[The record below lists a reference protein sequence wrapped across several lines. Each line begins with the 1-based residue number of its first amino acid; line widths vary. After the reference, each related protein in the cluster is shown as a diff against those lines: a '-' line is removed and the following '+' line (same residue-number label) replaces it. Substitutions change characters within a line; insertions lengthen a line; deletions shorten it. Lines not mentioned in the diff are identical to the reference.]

1 MFRRAFFLCECFCLT
16 VKNSFRAREPRA
28 RHVSR
33 ARDFN
38 IKPYTALSNYSIQ
51 RVTPPA
57 AAAGRVRGCQR
68 RRRAVCVERVRLATR
83 GRPAPGHAPGSLGRT
98 SALTDRLTQRVV
110 VTLLSPHAFKDHTW
124 TESHSCDRSAAAGLR
139 PPGPAIRCSTASTG
153 SGLVEEVLDEQAD
166 LHSLLSQH
174 LTSTTASALRVAALS
189 HSIAGLPPPPP
200 RPAAAFHSHPPYI
213 LHQQPVFLA
222 APIAPASPRSLCTP
236 AARSP
241 ASGPRCPAA
250 PARRR
255 SPRPFPASPSPPARP
270 PPSVRPSGSQSAAV
284 AAAVCTLPAPRAHR
298 RDPSFVRTCDYP
310 SSVTPRVIIFSCLS
324 LTVAVRHEQFPL
336 PKLPLPLRPDTG
348 PTS

>member
-1 MFRRAFFLCECFCLT
+1 MPLGLWRRLWVAH
-16 VKNSFRAREPRA
+16 P
-28 RHVSR
+28 
-33 ARDFN
+33 
-38 IKPYTALSNYSIQ
+38 LSQ
-51 RVTPPA
+51 
-57 AAAGRVRGCQR
+57 
-68 RRRAVCVERVRLATR
+68 
-83 GRPAPGHAPGSLGRT
+83 
-98 SALTDRLTQRVV
+98 RLTQRVV

-124 TESHSCDRSAAAGLR
+124 TEIHSCDRSAAAGLR

-255 SPRPFPASPSPPARP
+255 SPRPSPASPSPPARP
-270 PPSVRPSGSQSAAV
+270 PPSVRPSGSQ
-284 AAAVCTLPAPRAHR
+284 P
-298 RDPSFVRTCDYP
+298 
-310 SSVTPRVIIFSCLS
+310 
-324 LTVAVRHEQFPL
+324 PL
-336 PKLPLPLRPDTG
+336 PQSAPSRRRARTAAIPPSCARAIILLQSHRVSL
-348 PTS
+348 SSLVFL

>member
-1 MFRRAFFLCECFCLT
+1 
-16 VKNSFRAREPRA
+16 
-28 RHVSR
+28 
-33 ARDFN
+33 
-38 IKPYTALSNYSIQ
+38 
-51 RVTPPA
+51 
-57 AAAGRVRGCQR
+57 
-68 RRRAVCVERVRLATR
+68 
-83 GRPAPGHAPGSLGRT
+83 
-98 SALTDRLTQRVV
+98 

-189 HSIAGLPPPPP
+189 HSIAGLPPPLP